1 MTRKRKVVASVV
13 GVLLLVAVLAG
24 CAGGDGDAS
33 ASAVRKPAQAGSPV
47 DVFYA
52 TLDKQP
58 ATSQKLCRYYF
69 SLVNQGWGDDAI
81 YTDLSDAGTFDQ
93 FYGQGHNF
101 FKGLVRWCYDHE

>member
-1 MTRKRKVVASVV
+1 MTRKRKVVASVI

-58 ATSQKLCRYYF
+58 ATSQKL
-69 SLVNQGWGDDAI
+69 SVLGGEPGGHGV
-81 YTDLSDAGTFDQ
+81 LSGPSGGHRMSTFRGV
-93 FYGQGHNF
+93 FPA
-101 FKGLVRWCYDHE
+101 LIS